1 MLRLIHIVI
10 GWAWLLSMTLVYAQ
24 GGGPQVWVALSEDG
38 GPYAESAAVLRA
50 ELESRTRLVTGK
62 WPDLVAG
69 GAAPP
74 DLVITVGQA
83 AFESVLGEL
92 DRRGPGW
99 GRVAVLATLLP
110 RTGYEKRLED
120 YRREK
125 RQIAAVVLD
134 QPPERQLALIARA
147 LPDRNAIGVMAGIQT
162 QGLVNELEG
171 AAAGR
176 GLKLNAMT
184 GIQATDTLYP
194 ALRWLLETSNVLLAV
209 PDPVIYHGGS
219 LQNILLT
226 AYRARVPVVAFSPA
240 YVKAGAVL
248 AVYSTPGQVARR
260 AAELVH
266 GWLSGRPLPSLQSP
280 REFSVATNPKV
291 AASLGIRLDD
301 AADMAAAL
309 RRDEER

>member
-1 MLRLIHIVI
+1 MLRIIYLVI
-10 GWAWLLSMTLVYAQ
+10 GTAWLLTMTLVYAQ
-24 GGGPQVWVALSEDG
+24 GDGPQVWVALSEDG

-62 WPDLVAG
+62 WPDLFAG
-69 GAAPP
+69 GTPP
-74 DLVITVGQA
+74 PNLVVTVGQA
-83 AFESVLGEL
+83 AFEGVLGEL

-99 GRVAVLATLLP
+99 GRIPVLATLLP

-125 RQIAAVVLD
+125 RQISAVVLD

-147 LPDRNAIGVMAGIQT
+147 LPDRNAVGVMAGIQT
-162 QGLVNELEG
+162 LGMVDALAG
-171 AAAGR
+171 AAARR
-176 GLKLNAMT
+176 GLKLNT
-184 GIQATDTLYP
+184 IKATDALYP

-248 AVYSTPGQVARR
+248 AVYSTPEQVARS
-260 AAELVH
+260 AAELVR
-266 GWLSGRPLPSLQSP
+266 GWLAGRSLPSLQSP

-301 AADMAAAL
+301 ATDIAAAL